1 MDFADGGVA
10 EVMVREILRRS
21 LRWAIVISLVTGLLS
36 MGFTMVSGTF
46 LRGLP
51 WSGGLIV
58 VILIVITGV
67 AFDMLGIAATAAKE
81 MPFHSMASRKVQ
93 GARHAIAIIRK
104 ADQFSNF
111 CNDVV
116 GDISGIVSGAAGF
129 AVAYSLFLSLD
140 LSGSRWWL
148 ETVVIGF
155 ISAITVGG
163 KALGKA
169 VSMRYS
175 NKIIFQ
181 LGKLFFILEKRFHI
195 QLFDVKNKK
204 KRKRKRGVL
213 RAPRT
218 DKLA

>member
-1 MDFADGGVA
+1 M
-10 EVMVREILRRS
+10 MSEILRRS
-21 LRWAIVISLVTGLLS
+21 LRWAVLISLVTACLS
-36 MGFTMVSGTF
+36 MGLTIVSGSF

-51 WSGGLIV
+51 WGGGLLI

-67 AFDMLGIAATAAKE
+67 IFDMLGIAATAAQEK
-81 MPFHSMASRKVQ
+81 PFHSMASRKVV

-116 GDISGIVSGAAGF
+116 GDISGIVSGAGGF
-129 AVAYSLFLSLD
+129 AVAASLYYSLD
-140 LSGSRWWL
+140 LSGSSWWL
-148 ETVVIGF
+148 ETIVIGC
-155 ISAITVGG
+155 ISAVTVGG

-169 VSMRYS
+169 ISIRYS
-175 NKIIFQ
+175 NKIIFR
-181 LGKLFFILEKRFHI
+181 LGKFFYLLEKRFHI
-195 QLFDVKNKK
+195 HLFDVKNKK